1 MDMLAQVLL
10 QATSL
15 LHSKQRVLC
24 GSDDGVLAEF
34 SALLGRDH
42 ALRRGA
48 RGLSSGRC
56 AVPEICSSLFVRSLL
71 PPFVRA
77 PFADLPGD
85 DRGVDDLR
93 ARDAWWQREQR
104 CSSDEES
111 IQVTTEEEPSRA
123 SHRTWAPRL
132 LRLQHRV
139 QHRDDHLHGQLQG
152 SCDTVPT
159 SASVPCGSRSPRA
172 PVSRPCVVGLPRSC
186 SISSASSIAT
196 MLRGIPV
203 LRPLAAVSRA
213 VWTGVRT

>member
-1 MDMLAQVLL
+1 MDRHRRLGRRLGHIGGTRSGEAINHN
-10 QATSL
+10 ATSRGWPSRQ
-15 LHSKQRVLC
+15 HSRA
-24 GSDDGVLAEF
+24 DH
-34 SALLGRDH
+34 LGRRRIGYTED
-42 ALRRGA
+42 ASPCLR
-48 RGLSSGRC
+48 
-56 AVPEICSSLFVRSLL
+56 
-71 PPFVRA
+71 

-104 CSSDEES
+104 WSSDEES

-186 SISSASSIAT
+186 SISSASSIAR

>member
-1 MDMLAQVLL
+1 MDRHRRLGRRLGHIGGIRSGEALNHN
-10 QATSL
+10 ATSRGWPSRQ
-15 LHSKQRVLC
+15 HSRA
-24 GSDDGVLAEF
+24 DH
-34 SALLGRDH
+34 LGRRRIGYTEDTSPC
-42 ALRRGA
+42 LR
-48 RGLSSGRC
+48 
-56 AVPEICSSLFVRSLL
+56 
-71 PPFVRA
+71 
-77 PFADLPGD
+77 PFAGLPGD

-104 CSSDEES
+104 WSSDEES
-111 IQVTTEEEPSRA
+111 IQVTKEEEPPRA

-132 LRLQHRV
+132 LRLQHHV

-159 SASVPCGSRSPRA
+159 SVSVPCGSRSPRA